1 MDPGDVEGGEEG
13 LGEGRGAPSSEL
25 PELQPQL
32 DYSRSRSIV
41 VLRAG

>member
-1 MDPGDVEGGEEG
+1 MDPGDVEGGEDRVG
-13 LGEGRGAPSSEL
+13 KGRGPPSLEP

-32 DYSRSRSIV
+32 DYSRSHSIV